1 MFTSTQ
7 ARLSISLIFSLSSFI
22 LQIGISMK
30 NNTYFKSTLLA
41 TALAASMNG
50 SLAFAED
57 NLNQANQS
65 TYTTAFKALDV
76 DGNNTLSES
85 EAKKEKLFAKNKEF
99 VAADANYD
107 GSLNEE
113 EYTNYKSKVEQK
125 NVKRVANDSLITSK
139 VKANL
144 LKEEGVKSLKVS
156 VETNQGA
163 VILSGFVETEAQIYM
178 AVKIATETEGVKS
191 VKNSLAIKKQ

>member
-1 MFTSTQ
+1 
-7 ARLSISLIFSLSSFI
+7 
-22 LQIGISMK
+22 MK
-30 NNTYFKSTLLA
+30 NNTYFKSTLLV
-41 TALAASMNG
+41 TALAVSMTS
-50 SLAFAED
+50 SLAFAQD
-57 NLNQANQS
+57 NLNEANQN
-65 TYTTAFKALDV
+65 TYTTSFKALDV
-76 DGNNTLSES
+76 DANATLTEN
-85 EAKKEKLFAKNKEF
+85 EAKKEKLFAKNKSF
-99 VAADANYD
+99 VEADANYD
-107 GSLNEE
+107 GLLNEE
-113 EYTNYKSKVEQK
+113 EYTNYKSKNEQK
-125 NVKRVANDSLITSK
+125 NVKRVASDSLITSK